1 MIWAASKR
9 ITPKH
14 GDTRTR
20 VYRPLL
26 KRVNDTWVLLSQVE
40 RLEAYEVRQVAA
52 VIDGQPKVFEIG
64 GWVKVTEIVV
74 KWQRA

>member
-20 VYRPLL
+20 VIRPLL
-26 KRVNDTWVLLSQVE
+26 KRVNDSWVFLSQIEQLWVY
-40 RLEAYEVRQVAA
+40 EARQVLA
-52 VIDGQPKVFEIG
+52 VIEGKQKVFEIG
-64 GWVKVTEIVV
+64 EWVKVTEIVV
-74 KWQRA
+74 KWQRL